1 MAVRIG
7 PQIGIDGEKQYR
19 QEINSII
26 QQGKTL
32 KAQMDSVAS
41 AYANADDKE
50 AALTKVSKALSDQI
64 NNQRALVD
72 RMRDAVEKATAK
84 TGANS
89 DITTEWREKLYKAET
104 ELHRLEGQTAESAAG
119 VEEFSKAEDESTKK
133 TRIFGDVLKAN
144 LLSDAIKSGIKFLA
158 DGAKKLGKEI
168 AGAATSAAA
177 YADEINTLA
186 VTSGIATDTL
196 QEYRYAAGLL
206 DVELSTITGA
216 HTKLTR
222 SMASAEKGTGAQAEA
237 FAQLGVEIRDTNG
250 QLRDNGEVFDE
261 VIGRLGAIENETER
275 DAVAMQL
282 FGKSAQELNPLIA
295 AGADQL
301 EAYRKEAHDVG
312 AVLDT
317 ETLGTLNR
325 AQDQF
330 DRMGKAAE
338 ALKNRIGANIFREFN
353 DELEEATSIMQ
364 DFASGKASADEIEKR
379 LDKLFDRIFEKIEK
393 AGGKAAPYVGKA
405 FTKIFDFAVKNFPK
419 LADKLLTKL
428 PDVIEKIGKGA
439 EKTIPK
445 VISTIAILIGKT
457 LAKTPEL
464 LKAGFEL
471 AKSIGKGIIQGFK
484 DIDSAVAYDLLSD
497 TAKEAIDTAQRI
509 KDEVASI
516 PPALS
521 AVSSSIGEVDAKQRE
536 AQRWLGIFDELTQKT
551 TLTKDE
557 QEKLNTAVEKL
568 NDLFPELGLTLDEET
583 GKWSSNTDEIRNN
596 IAALSDRARAEAYY
610 KAASEALEKQVQL
623 EQELTAAQEARAPL
637 DAKAEQYTRRVEAL
651 EPILANLKAAYLEV
665 GQGEKSV
672 TDALEGLDEKTRQ
685 YLKSQGIEIN
695 NGKDL
700 YNASEKVTKIL
711 LDYKNGLASTEAQMT
726 AYDDTIAAA
735 TQGIAEYERQ
745 ITYFFNKG
753 DSWERQAQS
762 IGTDLIK
769 GVNKGIVQERANAYR
784 TAADTITGVIS
795 AMKRSAM
802 IKSPSKLTENL
813 IGKNLGLGV
822 IKGWDDV
829 FTPANTRRAF
839 NMQAIVEDMKT
850 GGQMITNNNQSATT
864 NLGGVAINVY
874 ASPNHDASSIARQ
887 VMAEMT
893 NLYNSKKAVFA

>member
-1 MAVRIG
+1 MAVNIG
-7 PQIGIDGEKQYR
+7 PKIGIDGEKQYR
-19 QEINSII
+19 QEMQAII

-72 RMRDAVEKATAK
+72 KMRDAVERSTAK

-89 DITTEWREKLYKAET
+89 EQTTKWREQLYKAET

-177 YADEINTLA
+177 YADEIATLA

-261 VIGRLGAIENETER
+261 VIGRLGKIENETER

-301 EAYRKEAHDVG
+301 AAYRKEAHDVG

-317 ETLGTLNR
+317 ETLGTLNK

-338 ALKNRIGANIFREFN
+338 VLKNRIGANIFREFN

-405 FTKIFDFAVKNFPK
+405 FTKIFDFAAKNFPK

-428 PDVIEKIGKGA
+428 PEVIEKIGKGA
-439 EKTIPK
+439 EKALPQIVTRLGA
-445 VISTIAILIGKT
+445 SLANLIAKAPEILRGG
-457 LAKTPEL
+457 LN
-464 LKAGFEL
+464 L
-471 AKSIGKGIIQGFK
+471 AKSLAKGIFEGLRGIGPQM
-484 DIDSAVAYDLLSD
+484 AYDLLSP
-497 TAKEAIDTAQRI
+497 TAKEAIETSKRI
-509 KDEVASI
+509 KDEINNI
-516 PPALS
+516 PSALS

-536 AQRWLGIFDELTQKT
+536 AQRWLEIFDELTQKT

-557 QEKLNTAVEKL
+557 QNKLNTAVEKL
-568 NDLFPELGLTLDEET
+568 NDLFPELGLSLDEET
-583 GKWSSNTDEIRNN
+583 GKWSLNTDEIRNN
-596 IAALSDRARAEAYY
+596 IAALADRARAEAYY

-623 EQELTAAQEARAPL
+623 EQQLNEAQQARAPL
-637 DAKAEQYTRRVEAL
+637 DAQTEQYSRKIKAL
-651 EPILANLKAAYLEV
+651 EPILQDLNAAYAQV
-665 GQGEKSV
+665 ADGEY
-672 TDALEGLDEKTRQ
+672 TTAEALGELDAKTQ
-685 YLKSQGIEIN
+685 AYLKSQGIEIK
-695 NGKDL
+695 GKNDL
-700 YNASEKVTKIL
+700 YAATEKVGKIMSE
-711 LDYKNGLASTEAQMT
+711 YRNGLASTEAQT
-726 AYDDTIAAA
+726 KAYDDTIAAA

-745 ITYFFNKG
+745 INYFFAKG

-762 IGTDLIK
+762 IGADLIK

-839 NMQAIVEDMKT
+839 DMHAIVEDMKT
-850 GGQMITNNNQSATT
+850 GGQTITNNNQSATT